1 MVLGSLGGCWVV
13 MLDRRAYL
21 ATVWAILVVLGGLG
35 GCWVVMLDRR
45 VYLAS
50 V

>member
-1 MVLGSLGGCWVV
+1 MVMLDCRAYLASVLAILVVQEDEGGCWVV

-21 ATVWAILVVLGGLG
+21 A
-35 GCWVVMLDRR
+35 
-45 VYLAS
+45 S